1 MATVPAETA
10 QAATDEGVLPLG
22 STRLIG
28 TYEVEG
34 DGRAIVR
41 HASGTIETLGV
52 GDRVGDKTIVA
63 IKVEGLDLQ
72 KGDEITRLAP
82 LAA

>member
-1 MATVPAETA
+1 MSVHKTA
-10 QAATDEGVLPLG
+10 LLG
-22 STRLIG
+22 AMT
-28 TYEVEG
+28 G

-52 GDRVGDKTIVA
+52 GDRLGDKTIVA